1 MESERSKEI
10 AAHIASLRQRGRRLE
25 DGNLQAIADICEWQQ
40 EQLDA
45 VRAITGED
53 DPDAFWTRC
62 DAWTAEVK
70 GIVETKFA
78 EINKLIVHDRE
89 AFEVIFKNY
98 FELKQQLDFLQRSLE
113 VAEATLGIDLA
124 GEKERQSSGTA
135 SHRCIRDGEIHP
147 CPSLA
152 CSLCRGQEYSEEAHQ
167 NYKRAQEMLAAGGEI
182 KSYCERCVSTESRLN
197 NLIHEWM
204 KEARIWAM
212 SSGVASEHREAGI
225 RRCIRDL
232 SEKILDKQP
241 PEDWEVEPPPL
252 ADDDLEMILGA
263 LDSWEQEYIG
273 SEARALLESLIFEVR
288 RRRADELLHPT
299 GRCTCGG
306 EGECV
311 WCLKPC
317 PGCGE
322 KYIECQCEVPEWRHG
337 APKRLGCYEVEWTD
351 EPPGNTSFLVVYMD
365 RAGTFFGVCKNW
377 VGPGEYDDDFKA
389 KIVRHRRMTERS
401 SDGT

>member
-1 MESERSKEI
+1 MDDERSKKV
-10 AAHIASLRQRGRRLE
+10 AAHLASLKSRANRLE

-40 EQLDA
+40 EMLDEGGGVLA
-45 VRAITGED
+45 
-53 DPDAFWTRC
+53 RC
-62 DAWTAEVK
+62 DDWTAKIDVL
-70 GIVETKFA
+70 VNAKFA

-98 FELKQQLDFLQRSLE
+98 FELKGQLDFLQRSLE

-124 GEKERQSSGTA
+124 GERERQSSGTA
-135 SHRCIRDGEIHP
+135 THRCIRDGEIHP

-152 CSLCRGQEYSEEAHQ
+152 CSLCRGAKYSEEAHQ
-167 NYKRAQEMLAAGGEI
+167 NYKRAQELLEAGVEI
-182 KSYCERCVSTESRLN
+182 KGYCEGCVSRDSKLN
-197 NLIHEWM
+197 QLIHEWM

-212 SSGVASEHREAGI
+212 SSGVASQHREAGI

-252 ADDDLEMILGA
+252 ADDDLEMVLGA

-337 APKRLGCYEVEWTD
+337 RSGA
-351 EPPGNTSFLVVYMD
+351 M
-365 RAGTFFGVCKNW
+365 A
-377 VGPGEYDDDFKA
+377 
-389 KIVRHRRMTERS
+389 RRRDSAATRS
-401 SDGT
+401 SGRTSRPGIRASSSSTWTGQAPSSGCARTGSGQVSTTTISRPRLCATGA